1 MKAISPTPP
10 VLVVEDVGSAR
21 LFYVRALG
29 CRVVEAKA
37 DRLDLELCGHPLR
50 LVEASASPPAD
61 DSASPSSAAF
71 VLRVDDWCSLS
82 ERLRAHA
89 VEVDVEPARRFSAVP
104 GEQCAMRL
112 SDPDGNAIALLGFAL
127 EADQM
132 AA

>member
-10 VLVVEDVGSAR
+10 VLVVDDVGSAR

-29 CRVVEAKA
+29 CRVMEARV

-50 LVEASASPPAD
+50 LVEASARTAD
-61 DSASPSSAAF
+61 DASPEAAF

-82 ERLRAHA
+82 ERLREHA
-89 VEVDVEPARRFSAVP
+89 VEVDVEPGRRFSVVP